1 MKTVYV
7 YQEYCDNDPFEEKI
21 TKVFSSQEA
30 ARDFLAKRVGS
41 YFGVPFD
48 EVETIVNPEKDYFST
63 DYFSMDRGVVY
74 NDIDTQYWLI
84 EEHEVE

>member
-41 YFGVPFD
+41 FFGVSFD
-48 EVETIVNPEKDYFST
+48 EVETFVDPET
-63 DYFSMDRGVVY
+63 DYFSMDHVVMY
-74 NDIDTQYWLI
+74 NDIDTQYWLV